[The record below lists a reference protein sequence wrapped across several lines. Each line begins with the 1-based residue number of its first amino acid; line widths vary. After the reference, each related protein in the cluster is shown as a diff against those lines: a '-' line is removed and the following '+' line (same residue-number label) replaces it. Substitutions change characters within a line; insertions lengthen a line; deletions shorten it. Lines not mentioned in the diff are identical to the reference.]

1 MVIIRKKQKNY
12 QNYSKQKKNER
23 QNQSNFIT
31 YVLEKLYK
39 YQQTLNNYKNSYIIF
54 LNACQKIVE
63 KKFQD
68 FQRQTEE
75 LVNNLI
81 IYNSET
87 KKSIVKY
94 DSIIKNNQNN
104 LYNNNN
110 IKQLINEILDME
122 RKYFNKKTKEE
133 TKNFFNSDI
142 ILKPKINRRE
152 YSHPLREGLGL
163 QYIIEDKDDYI
174 GEIYGSCDIGNHLK
188 HL

>member
-1 MVIIRKKQKNY
+1 MI
-12 QNYSKQKKNER
+12 
-23 QNQSNFIT
+23 
-31 YVLEKLYK
+31 L
-39 YQQTLNNYKNSYIIF
+39 
-54 LNACQKIVE
+54 
-63 KKFQD
+63 
-68 FQRQTEE
+68 
-75 LVNNLI
+75 
-81 IYNSET
+81 YNSET

-152 YSHPLREGLGL
+152 YSHPLKEGLGI
-163 QYIIEDKDDYI
+163 QYIEDKDDYS